1 MVCTDEWEVCMGLF
15 DDLGKVLK
23 KVEDEVKKS
32 DPDRHVKDVGQEL
45 TKAGRDIS
53 REIDRS
59 LAPAQ
64 APSPASPGSA
74 SGMPAQVSTDKSRS
88 PHKGYA
94 KIVAWMKQ
102 NYKNRISGSSD
113 NFQQGLGLEQLTAEA
128 CSGLP
133 AKARKGFMEYLKKQN
148 YKPLL
153 K

>member
-1 MVCTDEWEVCMGLF
+1 MGLF

-23 KVEDEVKKS
+23 TVEDEVKKS
-32 DPDRHVKDVGQEL
+32 GPDRHVKDAGQEL

-53 REIDRS
+53 REIDKAM
-59 LAPAQ
+59 APAQ
-64 APSPASPGSA
+64 APAPASPA
-74 SGMPAQVSTDKSRS
+74 SGMPAHVSTDKSRS

-102 NYKNRISGSSD
+102 NYKNRITGSSD
-113 NFQQGLGLEQLTAEA
+113 NFQQGPGLEQLTAEA